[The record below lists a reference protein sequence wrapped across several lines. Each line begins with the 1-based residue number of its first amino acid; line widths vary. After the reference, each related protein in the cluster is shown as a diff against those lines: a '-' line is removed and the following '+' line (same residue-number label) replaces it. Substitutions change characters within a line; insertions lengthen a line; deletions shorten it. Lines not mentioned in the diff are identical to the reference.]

1 MINFAELRIGN
12 YILHKTGVRILPFR
26 CSFQHFEL
34 NEKGQAKD
42 MFPVVL
48 KADILEKAGFTETRK
63 YALLPEAKEF
73 VMALPVIGNSEN
85 EIRAYIKNNKE
96 CFARATLNN
105 LPISNNIYNLHQLQN
120 LYYALTGKELDVT
133 L

>member
-1 MINFAELRIGN
+1 
-12 YILHKTGVRILPFR
+12 
-26 CSFQHFEL
+26 
-34 NEKGQAKD
+34 

-48 KADILEKAGFTETRK
+48 KADILEKAGFTENKK
-63 YALLPEAKEF
+63 YALLPEAREF